1 MAAKN
6 IKTRA
11 AAGPACPTE
20 LDLPRQT
27 REDYVATVLEQVG
40 AFEERLDEIEGD
52 MENSGW
58 DDIGDFRRQLD
69 DLRARLKGIR
79 ARSGEL
85 EGIPDQDWSDA
96 YEEMEA
102 SLLDAAGSLEQ
113 LSAGLSTVLPE

>member
-1 MAAKN
+1 MAV
-6 IKTRA
+6 KTNKPKA
-11 AAGPACPTE
+11 AAGPACPPG

-52 MENSGW
+52 MESSGW

-85 EGIPDQDWSDA
+85 EGVPDQDWSDA
-96 YEEMEA
+96 YEETEA
-102 SLLDAAGSLEQ
+102 SLLDVAGSLEQ

>member
-6 IKTRA
+6 DKTTA
-11 AAGPACPTE
+11 APGPACPTG
-20 LDLPRQT
+20 LNLPRPT

-40 AFEERLDEIEGD
+40 AFEERLDEIEAD

-58 DDIGDFRRQLD
+58 NDIGDYRGQLE

-85 EGIPDQDWSDA
+85 EAVADKDWPEV

-102 SLLDAAGSLEQ
+102 SLLDAAGGLDD
-113 LSAGLSTVLPE
+113 LSAGLGQVLPE

>member
-6 IKTRA
+6 NKTKA
-11 AAGPACPTE
+11 AAGPACPTG

-40 AFEERLDEIEGD
+40 AFEERLDEIEAD
-52 MENSGW
+52 METSGW

-85 EGIPDQDWSDA
+85 EGVADQDWPDA
-96 YEEMEA
+96 YEEMDA
-102 SLLDAAGSLEQ
+102 SLLDVAGSLEQ
-113 LSAGLSTVLPE
+113 LSAGLSSVLPE

>member
-6 IKTRA
+6 DKTKA
-11 AAGPACPTE
+11 AGGPACPTG
-20 LDLPRQT
+20 LNLPRPT

-40 AFEERLDEIEGD
+40 AFEEKLDEIEAD

-58 DDIGDFRRQLD
+58 NDIGDYRGQLE

>member
-6 IKTRA
+6 NRTKA

-20 LDLPRQT
+20 LNLPRQT
-27 REDYVATVLEQVG
+27 REDYAATVLEQVG
-40 AFEERLDEIEGD
+40 AFEERLDEIEAD

-58 DDIGDFRRQLD
+58 DDIGNFRGQLD
-69 DLRARLKGIR
+69 DLRAKLKGIR

-85 EGIPDQDWSDA
+85 EAFADQDWPDA

-102 SLLDAAGSLEQ
+102 SLLDVAGSLED
-113 LSAGLSTVLPE
+113 LSAGLSAVLPE

>member
-69 DLRARLKGIR
+69 DLRARLKGIV

-85 EGIPDQDWSDA
+85 EGVADQDWPDA

-102 SLLDAAGSLEQ
+102 SLLDTAGSLEQ
-113 LSAGLSTVLPE
+113 LSAGLSSVLPE

>member
-6 IKTRA
+6 NKTK
-11 AAGPACPTE
+11 AAGPACPTG

-40 AFEERLDEIEGD
+40 AFEERLDEIEAD
-52 MENSGW
+52 METSGW

-85 EGIPDQDWSDA
+85 EGVADQDWPDA
-96 YEEMEA
+96 YEEMDA
-102 SLLDAAGSLEQ
+102 SLLDVAGSLEQ
-113 LSAGLSTVLPE
+113 LSAGLSSVLPE

>member
-1 MAAKN
+1 MAAKTN
-6 IKTRA
+6 KTKA
-11 AAGPACPTE
+11 ASGPACPTG

-27 REDYVATVLEQVG
+27 REEYAATVLEQVG

-69 DLRARLKGIR
+69 DLRARLKGIV

-85 EGIPDQDWSDA
+85 EGVADQDWPDA

-102 SLLDAAGSLEQ
+102 SLLDTAGSLEQ
-113 LSAGLSTVLPE
+113 LSAALSSVLPE

>member
-1 MAAKN
+1 MAAKTN
-6 IKTRA
+6 KPKA

-40 AFEERLDEIEGD
+40 AFEEKLDEIEGD
-52 MENSGW
+52 MESSGW

-85 EGIPDQDWSDA
+85 EGIPDQDWSDT

-102 SLLDAAGSLEQ
+102 SLLDVAGSLEQ

>member
-6 IKTRA
+6 DKTKA
-11 AAGPACPTE
+11 AAGPACPPG

-27 REDYVATVLEQVG
+27 REDYVVTVLEQVG

-52 MENSGW
+52 METSGW

-85 EGIPDQDWSDA
+85 EGVADQDWSDA
-96 YEEMEA
+96 YEETEA

>member
-1 MAAKN
+1 MAV
-6 IKTRA
+6 KTNTPKA
-11 AAGPACPTE
+11 AAGPACPTG

-52 MENSGW
+52 MESSGW

-85 EGIPDQDWSDA
+85 EGVADQDWSDA
-96 YEEMEA
+96 YEETEA
-102 SLLDAAGSLEQ
+102 SLLDVAGSLEQ
-113 LSAGLSTVLPE
+113 LSAGLSSVLPE